1 MAGDDGGERSDAW
14 AASYHPTVGG
24 AHGGGEGGGG
34 GEDAGGGGGGGG
46 GVFGFGFGFGFGGFF
61 GGANPNQ
68 AVNGQKPPRPY
79 TPRTAAAW
87 RRVARSNPN
96 PNTNPD
102 PNPNPNPNPSPN
114 QACRACRPRA
124 AC

>member
-14 AASYHPTVGG
+14 AASYHPTVG
-24 AHGGGEGGGG
+24 E
-34 GEDAGGGGGGGG
+34 GGGGGGG
-46 GVFGFGFGFGFGGFF
+46 GVFGLSFGFGFGFGGFF

-102 PNPNPNPNPSPN
+102 PNPNPNVNPNPN
-114 QACRACRPRA
+114 QACRACRPLA